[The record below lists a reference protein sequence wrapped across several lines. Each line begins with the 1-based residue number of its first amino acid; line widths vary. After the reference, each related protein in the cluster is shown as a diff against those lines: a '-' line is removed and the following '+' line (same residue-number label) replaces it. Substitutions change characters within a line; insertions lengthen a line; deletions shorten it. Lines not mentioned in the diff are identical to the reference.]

1 MNDREGAISGRRL
14 QGRVALVSG
23 GGSGIGLATVARFA
37 REGAHVALLFRP
49 DHEHDGEGAAAGLRN
64 EGLDVTAYPV
74 DVADERELADTCERV
89 RSNVGAPDVVLANA
103 AVAPAAPSADRET
116 WGRVLDVNLTGA
128 YLTLMAFAP
137 DMAEAGFGRLL
148 MTASISGPVV
158 AWPDH
163 AAYCA
168 SKAGLV
174 GLLRVLAVELAGS
187 GITVNAVAPG
197 IIQTPQ
203 TLDEVNSL
211 GPDGLAEAA
220 KVIPTGR
227 VGKPEDIASV
237 FSFLASDD
245 AAFMTGQLLVVDGG
259 STQVQAL

>member
-1 MNDREGAISGRRL
+1 MSARRL
-14 QGRVALVSG
+14 EGRVALVTG
-23 GGSGIGLATVARFA
+23 GASGIGLATVTQFA
-37 REGAHVALLFRP
+37 REGARVALLFRAE
-49 DHEHDGEGAAAGLRN
+49 HEHDGEGAAAGLRD
-64 EGLDVTAYPV
+64 EGLDVTAYSV
-74 DVADERELADTCERV
+74 DVADEGQLAGACERV
-89 RSNVGAPDVVLANA
+89 RSEIGAPDVVLANA
-103 AVAPAAPSADRET
+103 AVAPAAPSRDGET
-116 WGRVLDVNLTGA
+116 WRRVLDVNLTGA
-128 YLTLMAFAP
+128 YLTLTAFIS

-148 MTASISGPVV
+148 MTASISGPLV
-158 AWPDH
+158 AWPGH

-168 SKAGLV
+168 SKAGMV
-174 GLLRVLAVELAGS
+174 GLLRVLAVELASS

-211 GPDGLAEAA
+211 GPEGLVEAA

-227 VGKPEDIASV
+227 VGEPDDIATV

-259 STQVQAL
+259 STQVQAF